1 MLGKRGY
8 RQSRGGTYK
17 GAMATSAGNRAVTGH
32 GLAYRPDIDGLR
44 AIAVCAVV
52 LYHASPEWLPG
63 GFLGVDIFFVIS
75 GYLITSIIAAEMR
88 AGTYTLAGFY
98 ERRVRRILP
107 ALLLV
112 LAVTSAAAYLLLLPD
127 DLKQYAKSVLA
138 TLGFVANHHFFL
150 QTGYFAGPADTLP
163 LLHTWSLAV
172 EEQFYIV
179 WPLLL
184 AFLHRRLP
192 GRIVGVIVALAIAS
206 LALQLVAARH
216 WPEAAFFFAPM
227 RAWQLLI
234 GCYLALAASGGPR
247 SRAGAD
253 AASLVGLALVLAG
266 LVHIPAGLR
275 EAGLAAIGPCL
286 GAALLIWSSANGPSR
301 AGRLLSLGPVVLVGL
316 VSYSLYLWHW
326 PLFALARYRL
336 DRDLTGLET
345 VAAIFAALL
354 LALATW
360 RLVERPFRR
369 RRDGIPFARVLGLVA
384 AAALPLAAL
393 SLLATTSKGMPWRW
407 PGEVRELLAKAEIY
421 GLSGQRCLDRAPDDI
436 SLRGVCRLNDGAG
449 DRRRMLVWGDSHA
462 ESLIPVLATLAKD
475 NGNPLWYGAR
485 SACPPLQDSASPS
498 HPKLG
503 GESCKRMNAL
513 LLDFALRSPL
523 DDVVLIARWNYY
535 AAGPE
540 PFGVDRGTTPMI
552 LVDDVERGS
561 AAGNAGIVE
570 RGLRKTIAPLVAAGR
585 RVFVVLQV
593 PYTGIDTPAYLAKHA
608 LPSPGITRL
617 PLATIHA
624 RRSAWMRELAQRL
637 AADYG
642 IVVIDPTRALC
653 DQHACRIGV
662 AEGSLYRDDDHLSH
676 LGAHHVAGEL
686 KKVLEWP
693 VGAVPR

>member
-1 MLGKRGY
+1 MPTETGE
-8 RQSRGGTYK
+8 
-17 GAMATSAGNRAVTGH
+17 RAVTGH
-32 GLAYRPDIDGLR
+32 GPAYRPDVDGLR
-44 AIAVCAVV
+44 AIAVSAVV
-52 LYHASPEWLPG
+52 LYHAAPEWLPG

-98 ERRVRRILP
+98 ERRIRRILP

-138 TLGFVANHHFFL
+138 TLGFVANHHFYL

-184 AFLHRRLP
+184 AVLHARIP
-192 GRIVGVIVALAIAS
+192 GRIVGAIVGLAVAS

-234 GCYLALAASGGPR
+234 GCYIALAATGGPR
-247 SRAGAD
+247 TRASAD
-253 AASLVGLALVLAG
+253 AASIVGLALVLTG
-266 LVHIPAGLR
+266 LVHIPTGLR
-275 EAGLAAIGPCL
+275 EAGLAAAGPCL
-286 GAALLIWSSANGPSR
+286 GAALLVWSSANGPSL
-301 AGRLLSLGPVVLVGL
+301 AGRLLSLGPFVLVGL

-336 DRDLTGLET
+336 DRDLSGIET
-345 VAAIFAALL
+345 LAIVVAALL

-360 RLVERPFRR
+360 RFVERPFRR
-369 RRDGIPFARVLGLVA
+369 RRGGIPLTRVLGLVA
-384 AAALPLAAL
+384 AAALPLAAV
-393 SLLATTSKGMPWRW
+393 SVLATTSKGMPWRW

-421 GLSGQRCLDRAPDDI
+421 GLSGRRCLDRAPDDI
-436 SLRGVCRLNDGAG
+436 SARGVCRLNEGAA

-475 NGNPLWYGAR
+475 NGTPLWYGAR
-485 SACPPLQDSASPS
+485 SACPPLQDSASSS

-513 LLDFALRSPL
+513 LLAFAISAPL

-540 PFGVDRGTTPMI
+540 PFGVDRGTQPMI
-552 LVDDVERGS
+552 LADDVERGT
-561 AAGNAGIVE
+561 AAGNASIVE

-608 LPSPGITRL
+608 IPLRGVTAL

-624 RRSAWMRELAQRL
+624 QRSMWMRDLAQRL
-637 AADYG
+637 AAEYG
-642 IVVIDPTRALC
+642 VVVIDPSRALC
-653 DQHACRIGV
+653 DRHSCRIGV
-662 AEGSLYRDDDHLSH
+662 AEGSLYRDDDHLNH
-676 LGAHHVAGEL
+676 LGAHSVAGEL
-686 KKVLEWP
+686 KRVLEWP
-693 VGAVPR
+693 VGAAPR